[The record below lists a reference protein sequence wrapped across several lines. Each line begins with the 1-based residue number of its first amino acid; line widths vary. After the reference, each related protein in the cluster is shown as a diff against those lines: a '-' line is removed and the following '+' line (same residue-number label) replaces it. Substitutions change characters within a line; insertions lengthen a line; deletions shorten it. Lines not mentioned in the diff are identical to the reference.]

1 MISFKHF
8 LSFFILCLGMA
19 LGSVAWPRVKAAL
32 NHIPVE
38 TGIDKI
44 ARHRPLP
51 EAEASRLIET
61 AKKSIALF
69 DHPDYWQDLS
79 ELFHY
84 QAQKQGFYSDAGQAL
99 LKQSAD
105 SARQSLHRSPA
116 NSKLWYKLAA
126 IDVLLHE
133 QPDTIQKKLLM
144 SIRTGPHETAVLTPR
159 LRLCLSVLP
168 AFAQADRDVLSSQL
182 VDAWNLS
189 HKRFI
194 KAFDSALY
202 MDTISALLT
211 NSHPLVLKE
220 MVAEFETTH

>member
-1 MISFKHF
+1 MISSKHF

-19 LGSVAWPRVKAAL
+19 LGSAALPRFKAAL

-44 ARHRPLP
+44 ARHRPLT

-61 AKKSIALF
+61 SKKSIALF
-69 DHPDYWQDLS
+69 DHPDYWQNLS
-79 ELFHY
+79 ELFYY

-105 SARQSLHRSPA
+105 SARRSLHRSPA
-116 NSKLWYKLAA
+116 NSQLWYKLAT

-133 QPDTIQKKLLM
+133 QPDKIQKELLM

-168 AFAQADRDVLSSQL
+168 AFSQDDRDVLSSQL

-194 KAFDSALY
+194 KAFDSTLY